1 MVNRGI
7 ELKKSLTVLAARI
20 TAMAVDEL
28 NGHLAGRY
36 PTYENLSRGLGD
48 ISTTLKRE
56 LILTKLLA
64 FSVSEQEYFA
74 PAEPLFRKEF
84 EAKFISGAAEL
95 DEAAKCLAL
104 GRSTACVFH
113 LMRLMECGLKATA
126 ACLGTPA
133 PTSGGDR
140 NWGNVLASVKGAID
154 EKSKTKTWANPT
166 VDRDFFSE
174 AYVSLDAVRVAWR
187 NTTMHVEKTYTD
199 DQAKHVL
206 LAVKGFMTKLA
217 SRLDENG
224 QPQA

>member
-1 MVNRGI
+1 
-7 ELKKSLTVLAARI
+7 
-20 TAMAVDEL
+20 
-28 NGHLAGRY
+28 
-36 PTYENLSRGLGD
+36 
-48 ISTTLKRE
+48 
-56 LILTKLLA
+56 
-64 FSVSEQEYFA
+64 
-74 PAEPLFRKEF
+74 
-84 EAKFISGAAEL
+84 
-95 DEAAKCLAL
+95 
-104 GRSTACVFH
+104 
-113 LMRLMECGLKATA
+113 MRLMECGLKATA
-126 ACLGTPA
+126 ACLGAPA